1 MAKKCMVQLFIASAC
16 LMAWAQQSAP
26 KIEDIKRQPRIYV
39 NEVVTITG
47 YATQWKD
54 TGSRTTNFY
63 YFKDDW
69 GGIIKVRTTGDF
81 PDVGLRYVVRGPVS
95 MENQEPYIAEEQRD
109 LVNLAPEPAETTA
122 TPAETMPAPATPT
135 EAPVPVEPL
144 EEGLSQTE
152 LYLIIGI
159 GVAVVFLVAILLAV
173 FLSRKKSIPALDPL
187 SAAAPAAEAQS
198 PAGEGIVTEGK
209 TIKIQAPPPGT
220 LKLLPG
226 RFTVVKGDDTVKEI
240 RFYRPKGK
248 STPEITFGRA
258 KGPAYTHVQLK
269 PMTVSSRQ
277 AKLIFTGEQV
287 MLVNYPGE
295 DSNPT
300 QINGRPMTVEES
312 AALSDRDEITM
323 GEVVFRYEKS

>member
-1 MAKKCMVQLFIASAC
+1 MTKKYLVLVSFLSLTVIG
-16 LMAWAQQSAP
+16 WAQQSAP
-26 KIEDIKRQPRIYV
+26 KVADIKAQPRIYV
-39 NEVVTITG
+39 NEVVSLTG
-47 YATQWKD
+47 YVTQKVE

-69 GGIIKVRTTGDF
+69 GGIVKVRTTRDF
-81 PDVGLRYVVRGPVS
+81 PDVGLRYVVRGPVGI
-95 MENQEPYIAEEQRD
+95 ENQEPYISEEQRD
-109 LVNLAPEPAETTA
+109 LVTLTPDPAA
-122 TPAETMPAPATPT
+122 TPTPAVDTSSGPLVAT

-152 LYLIIGI
+152 LFLIIGI
-159 GVAVVFLVAILLAV
+159 GVAVLFLVVILLAV
-173 FLSRKKSIPALDPL
+173 FLSRRKSMPALDPL
-187 SAAAPAAEAQS
+187 SAAAPAGE
-198 PAGEGIVTEGK
+198 PPMGEGTVTEGK

-248 STPEITFGRA
+248 ATPEITFGRA

-277 AKLIFTGEQV
+277 AKLIFTGSQV

-300 QINGRPMTVEES
+300 QINGRAMVVEES
-312 AALSDRDEITM
+312 VELSDRDEITM
-323 GEVVFRYEKS
+323 GEVVFRFEKN